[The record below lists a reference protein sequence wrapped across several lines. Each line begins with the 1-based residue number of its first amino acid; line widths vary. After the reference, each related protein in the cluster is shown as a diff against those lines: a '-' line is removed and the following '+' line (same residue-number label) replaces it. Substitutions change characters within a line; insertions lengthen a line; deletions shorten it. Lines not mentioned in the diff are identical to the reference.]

1 MELGTLI
8 ATSETVEVYKS
19 GKMAIKLFKEGAP
32 KTAALYE
39 ALTHARVEATGLPVP
54 TIHEVSVINDRWA
67 IHMDLIEGETLAEQM
82 KKDPEHMDEYLE
94 KMLDIQLEI
103 HTKLAPKLSKLKDK
117 LTRQINELD
126 CLDEVKKY
134 ELLTRLNSMPKHSK
148 LCHGNFSPEN
158 IIIGEEGKVYIVD
171 WVAARQG
178 NASADIARTYLL
190 LALDSQE
197 QAEKYL
203 DLFCQKTGTSKKY
216 VLDWVPIV
224 AAARMD
230 DKVPEEQELLAKWTD
245 VVLYE

>member
-8 ATSETVEVYKS
+8 ATSETVDVYKS
-19 GKMAIKLFKEGAP
+19 GKMASKLFKEGAP

-54 TIHEVSVINDRWA
+54 IIHEVSVIDNRWA
-67 IHMDLIEGETLAEQM
+67 IHMDFIEGETLAQQM
-82 KKDPEHMDEYLE
+82 KKDPEHMDQYLE
-94 KMLDIQLEI
+94 NMLDIQLQI
-103 HTKLAPKLSKLKDK
+103 HSKLAPKLSKLKDK

-134 ELLTRLNSMPKHSK
+134 ELLTRLNSMPKHVK

-158 IIIGEEGKVYIVD
+158 VMIGEDGTVYIVD

-190 LALDSQE
+190 LALESQE
-197 QAEKYL
+197 RADQYL
-203 DLFCQKTGTSKKY
+203 DMFCQKTGTSKKY

-224 AAARMD
+224 AAARMAD
-230 DKVPEEQELLAKWTD
+230 NVPEERELLAKWTD

>member
-8 ATSETVEVYKS
+8 ATSEAVEVYQC
-19 GKMAIKLFKEGAP
+19 GNMAIKLFKEGQP

-39 ALTHARVEATGLPVP
+39 ALTHSRVEATGLRVPV
-54 TIHEVSVINDRWA
+54 IHEVSVIGSRWA
-67 IHMDLIEGETLAEQM
+67 IHMDLIQGETLADRM
-82 KKDPEHMDEYLE
+82 KKDPENQDQYLE
-94 KMLDIQLEI
+94 QMLDLQLEI
-103 HTKLAPKLSKLKDK
+103 HSKTAPKLSKLKDK

-126 CLDEVKKY
+126 ALDEVKKY
-134 ELLTRLNSMPKHSK
+134 ELLTRLNSMPKHTK

-158 IIIGEEGKVYIVD
+158 IMISDNGVYIVD

-197 QAEKYL
+197 MADKYL

-216 VLDWVPIV
+216 VLDWLPIV
-224 AAARMD
+224 AAARMAD
-230 DKVPEEQELLAKWTD
+230 DVPAERELLAKWTD

>member
-19 GKMAIKLFKEGAP
+19 GNTAIKLFKEGAP

-39 ALTHARVEATGLPVP
+39 ALTHARVEATGLPIPV
-54 TIHEVSVINDRWA
+54 IHEISVIDGRWA

-82 KKDPEHMDEYLE
+82 KRDPEHIDQYLE
-94 KMLDIQLEI
+94 NMLDIQLEI
-103 HTKLAPKLSKLKDK
+103 HSKLVPKLSKLKDK
-117 LTRQINELD
+117 LTRQINELEG
-126 CLDEVKKY
+126 LDEVKKY
-134 ELLTRLNSMPKHSK
+134 ELLTRLNSMPKHVK

-158 IIIGEEGKVYIVD
+158 IMMGKDGKVYIVD

-190 LALDSQE
+190 LALGSQE
-197 QAEKYL
+197 QADKYL
-203 DLFCQKTGTSKKY
+203 DMFCQKTGTSKKY

-230 DKVPEEQELLAKWTD
+230 EDVPEERELLAKWTD

>member
-8 ATSETVEVYKS
+8 ATSEAVEVYKS
-19 GKMAIKLFKEGAP
+19 GNMAIKLFKADQP

-54 TIHEVSVINDRWA
+54 VIHEISVIDGRWA
-67 IHMDLIEGETLAEQM
+67 IHMDLIEGETFAQRMQADPAHADDYLAQ
-82 KKDPEHMDEYLE
+82 
-94 KMLDIQLEI
+94 MLDIQLQI
-103 HTKLAPKLSKLKDK
+103 HEKSAPKLSKLKDK
-117 LTRQINELD
+117 LTRQIDGLD

-134 ELLTRLNSMPKHSK
+134 ELLTRLNSMPKHTK

-158 IIIGEEGKVYIVD
+158 LMIGKDGKITIVD

-190 LALDSQE
+190 LALED
-197 QAEKYL
+197 QAKADKYL
-203 DLFCQKTGTSKKY
+203 DMFCEKTGTSKKY

-224 AAARMD
+224 AAARMA
-230 DKVPEEQELLAKWTD
+230 DKVPAEQELLTRWTD